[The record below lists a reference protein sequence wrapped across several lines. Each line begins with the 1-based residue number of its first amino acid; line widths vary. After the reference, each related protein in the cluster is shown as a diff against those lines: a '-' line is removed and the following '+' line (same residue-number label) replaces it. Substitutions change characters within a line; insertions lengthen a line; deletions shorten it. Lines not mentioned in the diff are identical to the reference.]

1 MIYSLTLE
9 TAVIAV
15 GILLLAAHTIALWK
29 ARETQEWLRRFPR
42 SRTAGAILLM
52 CAPIWSWILIKTIDL
67 GEFSNWRTRILIF
80 IPIAAFLTWRY
91 VDEFLAA
98 RALGMVALLAAE
110 PLLEAAWLRPEP
122 SRLALVI
129 LAYVWIVAALF
140 WIGMPYTLRDQ
151 IAWVTKNEGRWKS
164 AAFAGI
170 GYSLIL
176 ICSFLTLHRSV

>member
-15 GILLLAAHTIALWK
+15 GILLLVAHAIALWK
-29 ARETQEWLRRFPR
+29 VRETQEWLRRFPR
-42 SRTAGAILLM
+42 SRTAGAVLLA
-52 CAPIWSWILIKTIDL
+52 CAAIWSWLLIKTIDL

-91 VDEFLAA
+91 VDEFLSA

-110 PLLEAAWLRPEP
+110 PLLEAAWLRPET

-170 GYSLIL
+170 GYGLIL